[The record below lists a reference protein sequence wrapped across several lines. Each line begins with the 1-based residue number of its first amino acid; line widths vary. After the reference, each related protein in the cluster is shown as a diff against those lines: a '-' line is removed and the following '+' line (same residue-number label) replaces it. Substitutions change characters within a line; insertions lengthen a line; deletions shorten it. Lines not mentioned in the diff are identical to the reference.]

1 VRWRRVIRPIAER
14 RRPAERRPSP
24 SRQRTTT
31 IEKGLRTV
39 SKPPTE
45 TTAEA
50 ALHHTAAPSL
60 AHRRELAHRLSG
72 VVEVTLYWSADDDST
87 GVGRSRNPHPNKRCS
102 SESHAS
108 VRSTPSTTP
117 SAT

>member
-1 VRWRRVIRPIAER
+1 
-14 RRPAERRPSP
+14 
-24 SRQRTTT
+24 
-31 IEKGLRTV
+31 V

-87 GVGRSRNPHPNKRCS
+87 GVGGLATRIRTSAALQSPTRACARRLLPPLQPPNSGRR
-102 SESHAS
+102 ERWN
-108 VRSTPSTTP
+108 VRS
-117 SAT
+117 